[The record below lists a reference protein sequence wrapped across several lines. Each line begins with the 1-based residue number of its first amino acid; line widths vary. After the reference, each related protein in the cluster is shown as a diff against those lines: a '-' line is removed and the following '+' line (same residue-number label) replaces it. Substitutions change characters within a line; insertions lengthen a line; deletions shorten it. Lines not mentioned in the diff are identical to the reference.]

1 MTNMGALPL
10 SQFEAES
17 GLRFDDKDLLRTA
30 FVHSSYGNEAPDAD
44 GEISDNERL
53 EFLGDAVLEFVVSE
67 YLYERFPELKE
78 GQLTALRAALVR
90 REALARLARQWR
102 LGEYLL
108 LGRGEDESGGRRRP
122 ATLCATFEAVIGA
135 LYLDQ
140 GLEVVRATLLPIIA
154 QQLELVQRDAL
165 HMDAKSRLQE
175 WSQSEFGA
183 APRYRVVDTSGP
195 DHAKEFKTEVT
206 ILGVRCGVGHGR
218 SKQQASTLAAAQA
231 LANLALSAPADEELE
246 GVYEGVPPR
255 GELLAKLEGAA
266 KLEARSTN

>member
-140 GLEVVRATLLPIIA
+140 GLEVVRATI
-154 QQLELVQRDAL
+154 
-165 HMDAKSRLQE
+165 
-175 WSQSEFGA
+175 
-183 APRYRVVDTSGP
+183 
-195 DHAKEFKTEVT
+195 
-206 ILGVRCGVGHGR
+206 
-218 SKQQASTLAAAQA
+218 
-231 LANLALSAPADEELE
+231 
-246 GVYEGVPPR
+246 
-255 GELLAKLEGAA
+255 
-266 KLEARSTN
+266 ARSSSSPG